1 MSLDGAWAP
10 WGPIQGN
17 QPTACPHQ
25 ALGCHIPLT
34 VAVSSSTAHS
44 TGTLITGPVA
54 TSHLGVGWAAA
65 AGRPEEPAAAL

>member
-1 MSLDGAWAP
+1 MSLDAAWAS

-17 QPTACPHQ
+17 LPMACPHQ
-25 ALGCHIPLT
+25 ALGCPIPLT
-34 VAVSSSTAHS
+34 VAVSTSKAHS

-65 AGRPEEPAAAL
+65 AGRAEEPAAAL